1 MLSFIETIY
10 FIFKEK
16 AKTFSMD
23 TEALEYPVYPC
34 ADNCCFS
41 FKKKNMHQELKYSF
55 IFSGRN
61 LIPGQIQ
68 SMTQAN
74 PLLKCHSEW
83 QKSID

>member
-41 FKKKNMHQELKYSF
+41 FKKKICTKNSN
-55 IFSGRN
+55 I
-61 LIPGQIQ
+61 
-68 SMTQAN
+68 
-74 PLLKCHSEW
+74 LLYFQVE
-83 QKSID
+83 I

>member
-41 FKKKNMHQELKYSF
+41 FKKKKYAPRTQ
-55 IFSGRN
+55 IFFYIFR
-61 LIPGQIQ
+61 
-68 SMTQAN
+68 
-74 PLLKCHSEW
+74 
-83 QKSID
+83 